1 MVFIPPKVSFRRF
14 GFLFP
19 VLCLLAGCATVP
31 PRPTTPSFLAVQRV
45 LIDSKPYLP
54 YSAFLKAGQ
63 VRGSWDPEAFVWTL
77 NVGRHELR
85 ASPQMAVVIVD
96 GSAEEIPVPPLL
108 RDGELFLPDLV
119 WSQWI
124 GRWAAQQAL
133 PIPPVVLPGLK
144 TIVLDAGHGGHDPG
158 AIGRSGLR
166 EKAVTL
172 DVALRLR
179 GLLEREGFQVVM
191 TRDRDRFISLSQR
204 SQIANRQRADLFV
217 SVHANSARQR
227 SISGFEVYALSEATD
242 DHARALEAAE
252 NASLPL
258 EGSEAVASG
267 TEAIVW
273 DLLYTEHRAESM
285 ELAAQVCRG
294 LRGKLPSQNRGVK
307 TARFAVLKG
316 SRMPAILIEVGFVS
330 HPAEEQRLR
339 NSSYRQHLAEGI
351 RDGILAFRESRGKSS

>member
-1 MVFIPPKVSFRRF
+1 MGYRAGLFLCCISF
-14 GFLFP
+14 
-19 VLCLLAGCATVP
+19 LAGCATVP
-31 PRPTTPSFLAVQRV
+31 ARPAMPSFLAVHRV

-54 YSAFLKAGQ
+54 YSAFLKTGQ
-63 VRGSWDPEAFVWTL
+63 VTGSWDPEAFVWTL

-96 GSAEEIPVPPLL
+96 GSAEEIPAPPLL
-108 RDGELFLPDLV
+108 RDGELLLPDLV
-119 WSQWI
+119 WNRWV
-124 GRWAAQQAL
+124 GRWAAQQPPL
-133 PIPPVVLPGLK
+133 PSDFLPGLK
-144 TIVLDAGHGGHDPG
+144 MIVLDAGHGGHDPG

-172 DVALRLR
+172 DVVLRLK

-204 SQIANRQRADLFV
+204 SQMANRQKADLFV
-217 SVHANSARQR
+217 SIHANAARQR

-258 EGSEAVASG
+258 EGGQAVASE

-294 LRGKLPSQNRGVK
+294 LRGRLPSQNRGVK

-351 RDGILAFRESRGKSS
+351 RDGILVFRESRAKNS

>member
-1 MVFIPPKVSFRRF
+1 MFQRIVPFFI
-14 GFLFP
+14 
-19 VLCLLAGCATVP
+19 CMALLAGCATAP
-31 PRPTTPSFLAVQRV
+31 PRPTAPFFPAAQR
-45 LIDSKPYLP
+45 IWIASKPYLP
-54 YSAFLKAGQ
+54 YSAFLKTGQ
-63 VRGSWDPEAFVWTL
+63 VKGSWDPEAFVWTL

-96 GSAEEIPVPPLL
+96 GSAEEIPAPPLL
-108 RDGELFLPDLV
+108 RDGELLLPDLV
-119 WSQWI
+119 WNRWV
-124 GRWAAQQAL
+124 GRWAAQQPPL
-133 PIPPVVLPGLK
+133 PSDFLPGLK

-172 DVALRLR
+172 DVALRLK

-204 SQIANRQRADLFV
+204 SQMANRQEADLFV
-217 SVHANSARQR
+217 SIHANAARIR

-258 EGSEAVASG
+258 EGGQAVASE

-294 LRGKLPSQNRGVK
+294 LRGRLPSQNRGVK

-351 RDGILAFRESRGKSS
+351 RDGILVFRESRAKNS